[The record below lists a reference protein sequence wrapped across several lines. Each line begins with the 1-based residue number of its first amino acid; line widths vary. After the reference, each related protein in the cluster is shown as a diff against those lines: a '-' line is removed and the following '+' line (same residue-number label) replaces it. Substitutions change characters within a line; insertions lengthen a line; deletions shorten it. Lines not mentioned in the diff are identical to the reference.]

1 MCLVNFFHERN
12 NAEIFWAERQTPFRR
27 RSNNMLLLV
36 RSSCFLCSGR
46 RRRGFTLEKTGTV
59 ILSSCISWY
68 PAIFA
73 QHVIF
78 CIYDFKFW
86 TNNAARNACHI
97 SLEEGWKI
105 PYARMQYYY
114 ICGMVVSIFS
124 KVQSSMRVHWV
135 FTILSF
141 QGKSLDCNKAYI
153 AYHFRIYDMRIGLK
167 RKINGFR
174 SRFSLLFAPGTH
186 RLFYVVQGCKREG
199 NWRKR
204 KAKSSSAIL

>member
-1 MCLVNFFHERN
+1 
-12 NAEIFWAERQTPFRR
+12 
-27 RSNNMLLLV
+27 
-36 RSSCFLCSGR
+36 
-46 RRRGFTLEKTGTV
+46 
-59 ILSSCISWY
+59 
-68 PAIFA
+68 
-73 QHVIF
+73 
-78 CIYDFKFW
+78 
-86 TNNAARNACHI
+86 
-97 SLEEGWKI
+97 
-105 PYARMQYYY
+105 MQYYY

-124 KVQSSMRVHWV
+124 KVQSSMRVHCV

-204 KAKSSSAIL
+204 KAKSSSAILYYCRETFTHTALCVSLDCKHTHKVLLCRNKKPIVANAQGEPISFDQRFSSVPTDVVY